1 MNLDD
6 AYNMMDLLL
15 DEADLPYFSSEEKHK
30 FLGLSISDFIN
41 MHYQKMTSDEDSR
54 RALAGCIDWQS
65 FTLKES
71 GTVSGQS
78 IIDGTY
84 ADANR
89 GYPTLEK
96 KYPSSSAIHSR
107 GFFKY
112 GNQYVLPKNHLYVLQ
127 LGVKYYN
134 KEDVIDT
141 TTGLVYP
148 GTTIDDIIFTD
159 TMSIKN
165 KSTRDYY
172 EDSYTKDPFNN
183 ADMENPHWSYIE
195 NRLVI
200 GGGGSSIYYLNM
212 QVITLPTVESA
223 FAEYT
228 ITQVDDGS
236 GGLQNQYNY
245 QTRAFADHYK
255 TQIIQAAVQKMS
267 QHIDL
272 HN

>member
-6 AYNMMDLLL
+6 AYSMMDLLL
-15 DEADLPYFSSEEKHK
+15 DEADLPYFSNEEKHK

-65 FTLKES
+65 FTLTQTL
-71 GTVSGQS
+71 TVAGQS

-89 GYPTLEK
+89 GYPALDK
-96 KYPSSSAIHSR
+96 VYPSSTAIHSR
-107 GFFKY
+107 GFFMN

-127 LGVKYYN
+127 MAVRYYN

-141 TTGLVYP
+141 ATGEVYP
-148 GTTIDDIIFTD
+148 GTTLDDIVFTD
-159 TMSIKN
+159 TISVQN

-172 EDSYTKDPFNN
+172 EDSYSKDPFRK
-183 ADMENPHWSYIE
+183 ADIENPHWSYLE
-195 NRLVI
+195 NRLIV
-200 GGGGSSIYYLNM
+200 GGATSSIYYLSF
-212 QVITLPTVESA
+212 QTITLPSVESA

-228 ITQVDDGS
+228 ITQVDDGN

-245 QTRAFADHYK
+245 QKRAFADHYK
-255 TQIIQAAVQKMS
+255 TQIIQSAVGKMS

>member
-15 DEADLPYFSSEEKHK
+15 DEADLPYFSNEEKHK

-65 FTLKES
+65 FYINAKGLAPGK
-71 GTVSGQS
+71 S

-84 ADANR
+84 ADATI

-96 KYPSSSAIHSR
+96 KYPSSTAVHSR
-107 GFFKY
+107 GFFRF

-127 LGVKYYN
+127 MAVRYYN
-134 KEDVIDT
+134 KEDIINT
-141 TTGLVYP
+141 TTGEVYS
-148 GTTIDDIIFTD
+148 GTTLNDIIFTD
-159 TMSIKN
+159 TISVKS

-172 EDSYTKDPFNN
+172 EDAYTKDPFNK
-183 ADMENPHWSYIE
+183 ADIENPQWGYIE

-200 GGGGSSIYYLNM
+200 GGGGSSIYYIAF
-212 QVITLPTVESA
+212 QTITLPTVEEA
-223 FAEYT
+223 FDEYT
-228 ITQVDDGS
+228 ITQVSDGD

-245 QTRAFADHYK
+245 PGRAFADYYK
-255 TQIIQAAVQKMS
+255 TQIIQAAVAKMS
-267 QHIDL
+267 QNINL